1 MSDKKEAIDPQTLK
15 RWRLLLNLT
24 QEKEEQEDGQEEE
37 GLTEEEQ
44 GMAEVLHELYGEHAR
59 SAGISK
65 SQPKLHR
72 WLGDIRTYFPTSVVR
87 MMQKDAMDRYGLE
100 ELLLEPE
107 ILEAVEPDV
116 HLVATILSLQKA
128 LPDEIKESARK
139 VVQKVVDQLQEKLQ
153 PLMIKAVKGRI
164 NRTVHERKPN
174 PATIDWN
181 RVIRAN
187 LKHYQPEY
195 KTIIPEKW
203 YGYGHKQRGLK
214 NVILL
219 VDQSASM
226 SESVI
231 YASIYAAVLA
241 QLKSLETHLIFFDTS
256 VVDMTYDLKDPVDLL
271 FGAQLGGGTLISKAL
286 KYAEQKVRNPRDTH
300 IFLISD
306 MDEGGDIGRLI
317 QQLKRLKDRGVHL
330 QVLLNLSDEGKPY
343 YSERVAKKVA
353 ALDIPAFACTP
364 DQFPDIVAEGL
375 F

>member
-1 MSDKKEAIDPQTLK
+1 
-15 RWRLLLNLT
+15 
-24 QEKEEQEDGQEEE
+24 
-37 GLTEEEQ
+37 
-44 GMAEVLHELYGEHAR
+44 
-59 SAGISK
+59 
-65 SQPKLHR
+65 
-72 WLGDIRTYFPTSVVR
+72 
-87 MMQKDAMDRYGLE
+87 
-100 ELLLEPE
+100 
-107 ILEAVEPDV
+107 
-116 HLVATILSLQKA
+116 
-128 LPDEIKESARK
+128 
-139 VVQKVVDQLQEKLQ
+139 
-153 PLMIKAVKGRI
+153 
-164 NRTVHERKPN
+164 
-174 PATIDWN
+174 
-181 RVIRAN
+181 VIRAN

-256 VVDMTYDLKDPVDLL
+256 VVDMTHDLKDPVDLL

-317 QQLKRLKDRGVHL
+317 QQLKSLKDRGVHL

>member
-1 MSDKKEAIDPQTLK
+1 MSDDKKNIQAQTLK
-15 RWRLLLNLT
+15 RWKLLLNLS
-24 QEKEEQEDGQEEE
+24 QEGDQSEEGEEE
-37 GLTEEEQ
+37 ALSAEEQ
-44 GMAEVLHELYGEHAR
+44 GMAEVLNELYGEKAR
-59 SAGISK
+59 AAGISK
-65 SQPKLHR
+65 SQPKLHK

-116 HLVATILSLQKA
+116 HLVATLLSLQKA
-128 LPDEIKESARK
+128 LSEEVKESARK
-139 VVQKVVDQLQEKLQ
+139 VIRKVVDELQEKLQ
-153 PLMIKAVKGRI
+153 PLMIKAIKGRI
-164 NRTVHERKPN
+164 NRSVHERKPN

-187 LKHYQPEY
+187 LKHYQPDY

-214 NVILL
+214 DVILL

-241 QLKSLETHLIFFDTS
+241 QLKSLNTHLIFFDTS
-256 VVDMTYDLKDPVDLL
+256 VVDMSQELRDPVDLL

-286 KYAEQKVRNPRDTH
+286 RYAGQKVQNPKDTH
-300 IFLISD
+300 LFIISD
-306 MDEGGDIGRLI
+306 MDEGGTIAQLI
-317 QQLKRLKDRGVHL
+317 KQLKNLKDRGVHI